1 MLLLELVVIC
11 SYNAVKI
18 CGRFIWCMY
27 GLPLDSHV
35 ESVPHHFKVWKR
47 LSCAEEKWKTV
58 GVHVGIHVFCGGT
71 CDGDGLLIYL

>member
-1 MLLLELVVIC
+1 
-11 SYNAVKI
+11 
-18 CGRFIWCMY
+18 MY